1 MAKSLLV
8 KVCGI
13 TSREQLIELN
23 KLPIDMVGFNFFPS
37 SPRFV
42 HCPAEQLLLPKSN
55 HERVGVFVNTGIEEL
70 AQHAKEFELD
80 YLQLHGD
87 ETPEFCI
94 NAIHFGKIIKA
105 FGLHE
110 GFDFN
115 RLEAYKDTVSLFLFD
130 TRSKKYGGSGLK
142 FDWAILDQYKGKTPF
157 LLSGGISLADIDQ
170 ILLIDHARFTGIDV
184 NSGFEVSPGIKNI
197 ELLKNLTHR
206 LQ

>member
-13 TSREQLIELN
+13 TTREQLIELN
-23 KLPIDMVGFNFFPS
+23 ELPIDMVGINFFPP
-37 SPRFV
+37 SPRFAQFQ
-42 HCPAEQLLLPKSN
+42 AEQLILPINN
-55 HERVGVFVNTGIEEL
+55 HKRVGVFVNPDTEEL
-70 AQHAKEFELD
+70 AQHAKDFELD

-87 ETPEFCI
+87 ETPAFCK
-94 NAIHFGKIIKA
+94 NARQFGKLIKA

-110 GFDFN
+110 EFDFN
-115 RLEAYKDTVSLFLFD
+115 QLEAYNDSVSLFLFD

-142 FDWAILDQYKGKTPF
+142 FDWAILDQYKGATPF
-157 LLSGGISLADIDQ
+157 ILSGGISLADIDK
-170 ILLIDHARFTGIDV
+170 ILLIDHDGLVGIDV

-197 ELLKNLTHR
+197 ELLKKLTHR